1 MRLISLRLL
10 NFKGIRDFTFTPD
23 GQDADIKGDNGT
35 GKTSL
40 KDAYLWIL
48 TGKDSENKTDFAIKT
63 LDANNVP
70 LPGLNHEVEA
80 VLDINGR
87 KVTLKK
93 AYCEKWTKKRGSVK
107 SELTGHTTNH
117 FIDGVPKS
125 EKEYLAF
132 IASIAPEE
140 TFKVLTNPSYFSKMP
155 DSPKLPGWKKRRQ
168 VLLEFCGDLSDAE
181 VIASDSK
188 LAKLPDILPEGR
200 TLDEHKKVIAS
211 RRSEI
216 NEEIGKIPVRID
228 EANRA
233 LPDISGIDAKGLP
246 AAIEAAKG
254 ILGKKQDELARIQG
268 GGEIAEKRRQ
278 LAVIEGDILRL
289 QNDHQTEQNKAIQA
303 KYALMSEAKGRVTDA
318 AAEQARAKR
327 RMDAIAVELEK
338 LEANRKQLREDWRKI
353 SDEQFEYFGE
363 TACPTCGQDLP
374 EEKVEG
380 AREKALKAFNLD
392 KAKRLENINSTGRG
406 IKANIETLN
415 AENSD
420 LVARANAA
428 ELKLQENE
436 AETVTLQVEIDAL
449 RDQTK
454 PITDNPEYTN
464 KQSEKENI
472 EAVIAQLQANSET
485 AANAVLAE
493 IADIRRDIES
503 LEMDLLK
510 VKSRATGE
518 RRIEELKAQEKI
530 LAAEFE
536 KLEGEL
542 YLCETFV
549 KTKVSLL
556 ESRINSK
563 FKYARFKMFEVQ
575 INGGIT
581 ECCEVLY
588 GGVPYSSG
596 LNAGHRIIVG
606 MDIIRSLSEYYGFEA
621 PIFVDN
627 AESVSVLPEMSAQV
641 IRLVKPDMEPPKP
654 EGMSDAEYLRFC
666 EQLRQK
672 YSKLVVETENKEY
685 KEAV

>member
-107 SELTGHTTNH
+107 PELTGHTTDH

-132 IASIAPEE
+132 IAGIAPEE
-140 TFKVLTNPSYFSKMP
+140 AFKVLTNPSYFSKMP

-168 VLLEFCGDLSDAE
+168 VLLEYCGDLSDAE
-181 VIASDSK
+181 VIDSAVTLGNK
-188 LAKLPDILPEGR
+188 DMLSLLNVLNTGR
-200 TLDEHKKVIAS
+200 TLDDHRKVIAA
-211 RRSEI
+211 RRAEI
-216 NEEIGKIPVRID
+216 NKELEKIPVRID

-246 AAIEAAKG
+246 AAIEIAKKA
-254 ILGKKQDELARIQG
+254 LAYKQDELSRIQG

-289 QNDHQTEQNKAIQA
+289 QNDHQAEQNKAIQA

-327 RMDAIAVELEK
+327 RMDAIAVEAKK
-338 LEANRKQLREDWRKI
+338 LEATIKQKRELWHEANKR
-353 SDEQFEYFGE
+353 QFEHDGE

-374 EEKVEG
+374 GEKVEE
-380 AREKALKAFNLD
+380 AREKALKAFNLN
-392 KAKRLENINSTGRG
+392 KADLLEKINAEG
-406 IKANIETLN
+406 KAAKAQLESLQ
-415 AENSD
+415 AENSE

-436 AETVTLQVEIDAL
+436 AEAVTLQVEIDAL
-449 RDQTK
+449 KDQTK
-454 PITDNPEYTN
+454 PITDNPKYTQ
-464 KQSEKENI
+464 KLKEKENI
-472 EAVIAQLQANSET
+472 EVAIVQLQANSET

-493 IADIRRDIES
+493 IADIRKDIEA
-503 LEMDLLK
+503 LEIGRLK
-510 VKSRATGE
+510 IKSMHDGE
-518 RRIEELKAQEKI
+518 KRIEELKEQEKI

-542 YLCETFV
+542 FLCETFV

-563 FKYARFKMFEVQ
+563 FQYARFKMFEQQ

-627 AESVSVLPEMSAQV
+627 AESVSILPEMSAQV
-641 IRLVKPDMEPPKP
+641 IRLVKPEIT
-654 EGMSDAEYLRFC
+654 EEN
-666 EQLRQK
+666 RQA
-672 YSKLVVETENKEY
+672 YSKLLVETENKAYE
-685 KEAV
+685 EAV